1 MHDTTFTGKG
11 IIIVNV
17 ASMLFAEVNMF
28 SVAVLCMLFFWFR
41 RGKDN
46 SMSSRWYTAVL
57 ALFILSFVSNAAW
70 GLIRGFSSSLAAHL
84 GLQFFFKTMFLVFL
98 NLAVFAWVGYS
109 ETEMGNREFNDAD
122 QMKVVFLP
130 ILFILVVVCTNGYTK
145 VIFDI
150 DVHGRYHMED
160 LFQAQMGIYVF
171 YTGITGIRMLGKAM
185 YESDPIKKS
194 QMLQIGSF
202 PMSFL
207 LSWLLKTLIGD
218 EFPVICVFVTL
229 WLLFVFVGSTSE
241 QVSTDKLTQI
251 HNRQNLLT
259 YINTKIRMHEDRLF
273 LIMMDIDYFKRIN
286 DTYGHQEG
294 DQALIRTA
302 NALKS
307 AAQSMTRRPY
317 LARYGGDEFMVVA
330 EAENI
335 EEIRALCEEIQ
346 DQLDYF
352 GSWSEKKYQMSLSI
366 GIAEWQEG
374 MKQKDLIEAADQTLY
389 RVKEEHH
396 KKLDAAGA

>member
-1 MHDTTFTGKG
+1 MN
-11 IIIVNV
+11 IVP
-17 ASMLFAEVNMF
+17 MLFAEVNLF
-28 SVAVLCMLFFWFR
+28 SVAMLCMLFFWFC

-46 SMSSRWYTAVL
+46 SVSSRWYTAVL
-57 ALFILSFVSNAAW
+57 TLFILSFVSNAVW

-109 ETEMGNREFNDAD
+109 ETEMGNREFNDVD
-122 QMKVVFLP
+122 QMKVAFLP

-150 DVHGRYHMED
+150 DVHGKYHMED

-185 YESDPIKKS
+185 YESDPTKKS
-194 QMLQIGSF
+194 QMQQMGSF

-259 YINTKIRMHEDRLF
+259 YINTKIHMHEDRLF

-335 EEIRALCEEIQ
+335 EEIQALCKRIQ
-346 DQLDYF
+346 NQLDYF
-352 GSWSEKKYQMSLSI
+352 GSWSERKYQMSLSI

-396 KKLDAAGA
+396 KKLDAAAV

>member
-1 MHDTTFTGKG
+1 
-11 IIIVNV
+11 
-17 ASMLFAEVNMF
+17 MLFAEVNLF
-28 SVAVLCMLFFWFR
+28 SVAILCMLFFWFR

-57 ALFILSFVSNAAW
+57 TLFILSFASNAAW

-109 ETEMGNREFNDAD
+109 ETEMGNQGFNDVD
-122 QMKVVFLP
+122 QMKVFFLP

-150 DVHGRYHMED
+150 DVHGKYHMED

-171 YTGITGIRMLGKAM
+171 YTGITGIRMLVKAM
-185 YESDPIKKS
+185 YESDPTKKS
-194 QMLQIGSF
+194 QMLQMGSF
-202 PMSFL
+202 PLSFL
-207 LSWLLKTLIGD
+207 LSWLLKILNGD

-229 WLLFVFVGSTSE
+229 CLLFVFVGSTSE

-259 YINTKIRMHEDRLF
+259 HINMKIRTHEDRLF

-307 AAQSMTRRPY
+307 AAQNMTRRPY

-335 EEIRALCEEIQ
+335 EEIQALCEEIQ
-346 DQLDYF
+346 NQLDYF
-352 GSWSEKKYQMSLSI
+352 GTWSEKKYQMSLSI

-374 MKQKDLIEAADQTLY
+374 MKQKELIETADQTLY

>member
-1 MHDTTFTGKG
+1 M
-11 IIIVNV
+11 NV
-17 ASMLFAEVNMF
+17 ASMLFAEVNLF
-28 SVAVLCMLFFWFR
+28 SVAMLCMLFFWFR

-57 ALFILSFVSNAAW
+57 ALFILSFTSNAAW

-109 ETEMGNREFNDAD
+109 ETEMGNREFNNVDY
-122 QMKVVFLP
+122 MKVIFLP

-150 DVHGRYHMED
+150 DAHGKYHMED
-160 LFQAQMGIYVF
+160 LFQAQMGIYVL

-185 YESDPIKKS
+185 YESDPTKKS
-194 QMLQIGSF
+194 QMLQMGSF

-207 LSWLLKTLIGD
+207 LSWLLKILIGD

-259 YINTKIRMHEDRLF
+259 YINMKIRTHEDRLF

-335 EEIRALCEEIQ
+335 EEIQALCEEIQ
-346 DQLDYF
+346 NQLDYF
-352 GSWSEKKYQMSLSI
+352 GTWSEKKYQMSLSI
-366 GIAEWQEG
+366 GIAEWQED

-396 KKLDAAGA
+396 KKLDAGEA

>member
-1 MHDTTFTGKG
+1 M
-11 IIIVNV
+11 NV
-17 ASMLFAEVNMF
+17 ASMLFAEVNLF
-28 SVAVLCMLFFWFR
+28 SVAMLCMLFFWFR

-57 ALFILSFVSNAAW
+57 AFFILAFTSNAVW
-70 GLIRGFSSSLAAHL
+70 GLVRGFSSSLAAHL
-84 GLQFFFKTMFLVFL
+84 GLQFFFKTIFLVFL
-98 NLAVFAWVGYS
+98 NLAVSAWVGYS
-109 ETEMGNREFNDAD
+109 ETEMGNREFNDRE

-130 ILFILVVVCTNGYTK
+130 ILFMLVAVGTNGYTK

-160 LFQAQMGIYVF
+160 LFQAQMGMLVF
-171 YTGITGIRMLGKAM
+171 YTGTTGIRMLGKAM
-185 YESDPIKKS
+185 YESDPTKKS
-194 QMLQIGSF
+194 QMIQIGSF
-202 PMSFL
+202 PVSFL
-207 LSWLLKTLIGD
+207 LSWLFKTLIGD

-229 WLLFVFVGSTSE
+229 WLLFIFVGSTSE

-259 YINTKIRMHEDRLF
+259 YINTKIRSHEERLF

-286 DTYGHQEG
+286 DTFGHQEG

-307 AAQSMTRRPY
+307 AAQSMSRRPY
-317 LARYGGDEFMVVA
+317 LARFGGDEFIVVA

-335 EEIRALCEEIQ
+335 GEVQALCKEIQ

-352 GSWSEKKYQMSLSI
+352 GSWSEKEYQMSLSI

-374 MKQKDLIEAADQTLY
+374 MKQKDLIEAADQALY
-389 RVKEEHH
+389 MVKEEHH

>member
-1 MHDTTFTGKG
+1 M
-11 IIIVNV
+11 NV
-17 ASMLFAEVNMF
+17 ASMLFAEVNLF
-28 SVAVLCMLFFWFR
+28 SVAMLCMLFFWFR

-57 ALFILSFVSNAAW
+57 TFFILSFASNAVW
-70 GLIRGFSSSLAAHL
+70 GLLRGLSASTADHI
-84 GLQFFFKTMFLVFL
+84 GLQFFLKIMFLVFL

-109 ETEMGNREFNDAD
+109 ETEMGNREFNDRD
-122 QMKVVFLP
+122 QMKVIFLP
-130 ILFILVVVCTNGYTK
+130 ILFMLVVVCTNGYTK

-150 DVHGRYHMED
+150 DAHGRYRMED
-160 LFQAQMGIYVF
+160 LFQAQMGMLVF

-185 YESDPIKKS
+185 YESDPTKKS

-202 PMSFL
+202 PVSFL
-207 LSWLLKTLIGD
+207 LSWLFKTLPGD
-218 EFPVICVFVTL
+218 EFPVICIFVTL
-229 WLLFVFVGSTSE
+229 WLLFIFVGSTSE

-259 YINTKIRMHEDRLF
+259 YINTKIRSHEDRLF

-307 AAQSMTRRPY
+307 AAQSMSRRPY
-317 LARYGGDEFMVVA
+317 LARFGGDEFIVVA

-335 EEIRALCEEIQ
+335 GEVQALCKEIQ

-352 GSWSEKKYQMSLSI
+352 GSWSEKEYQMSLSI

-374 MKQKDLIEAADQTLY
+374 MKQKDLIEAADQALY
-389 RVKEEHH
+389 MVKEEHH
-396 KKLDAAGA
+396 KKLDATGT

>member
-1 MHDTTFTGKG
+1 M
-11 IIIVNV
+11 NV
-17 ASMLFAEVNMF
+17 ASMLFAEVNLF
-28 SVAVLCMLFFWFR
+28 SVAMLCMLFFWFR

-57 ALFILSFVSNAAW
+57 ALFILSFTSNAAW

-109 ETEMGNREFNDAD
+109 ETEMGNREFNNVDY
-122 QMKVVFLP
+122 MKVIFLP

-150 DVHGRYHMED
+150 DAHGKYHMED
-160 LFQAQMGIYVF
+160 LFQAQMGIYVL

-185 YESDPIKKS
+185 YESDPTRKS
-194 QMLQIGSF
+194 QMLQMGSF

-207 LSWLLKTLIGD
+207 LSWLLKILIGD

-259 YINTKIRMHEDRLF
+259 YINMKIRTHEDRLF

-307 AAQSMTRRPY
+307 AVQSMTRRPY

-335 EEIRALCEEIQ
+335 EEIQALCEEIQ
-346 DQLDYF
+346 NQLDYF
-352 GSWSEKKYQMSLSI
+352 GTWSEKKYQMSLSI
-366 GIAEWQEG
+366 GIAEWQED

-396 KKLDAAGA
+396 KKLDAGEA

>member
-1 MHDTTFTGKG
+1 
-11 IIIVNV
+11 
-17 ASMLFAEVNMF
+17 MLFAEVNLF
-28 SVAVLCMLFFWFR
+28 SVAMLCMLFFWFR

-46 SMSSRWYTAVL
+46 SVSSRWYTAVL
-57 ALFILSFVSNAAW
+57 TLFILSFVSNAVW

-109 ETEMGNREFNDAD
+109 ETEMGNREFNDVD
-122 QMKVVFLP
+122 QMKVAFLP

-150 DVHGRYHMED
+150 DVHGKYHMED

-185 YESDPIKKS
+185 YESDPTKKS
-194 QMLQIGSF
+194 QMQQMGSF

-259 YINTKIRMHEDRLF
+259 YINTKIHMHEDRLF

-335 EEIRALCEEIQ
+335 EEIQALCKRIQ
-346 DQLDYF
+346 NQLDYF
-352 GSWSEKKYQMSLSI
+352 GSWSERKYQMSLSI

-396 KKLDAAGA
+396 KKLDAAAV

>member
-1 MHDTTFTGKG
+1 M
-11 IIIVNV
+11 NV
-17 ASMLFAEVNMF
+17 ASMLFAEVSLF
-28 SVAVLCMLFFWFR
+28 SVAMLCMLFFWFR

-57 ALFILSFVSNAAW
+57 AFFILSFASNAVW
-70 GLIRGFSSSLAAHL
+70 GLLRGLSASTADHI
-84 GLQFFFKTMFLVFL
+84 GLQFFLKIMFLVFL

-109 ETEMGNREFNDAD
+109 ETEMGNREFNDRD
-122 QMKVVFLP
+122 QLKVVFLP
-130 ILFILVVVCTNGYTK
+130 ILFILTVVCTNGYTK

-160 LFQAQMGIYVF
+160 LFQAQIGMLVF
-171 YTGITGIRMLGKAM
+171 YTVITGILKLGKAM
-185 YESDPIKKS
+185 YESDPTKKS

-202 PMSFL
+202 PVSVL
-207 LSWLLKTLIGD
+207 LSWLFKTLLGD
-218 EFPVICVFVTL
+218 EFPVICVLVTL
-229 WLLFVFVGSTSE
+229 WLLFIFVGSTSE

-259 YINTKIRMHEDRLF
+259 YINTKIRLHEDRLF

-307 AAQSMTRRPY
+307 AAQSMSRRPY
-317 LARYGGDEFMVVA
+317 LARFGGDEFIVVA

-335 EEIRALCEEIQ
+335 GEVQALCKEIQ

-352 GSWSEKKYQMSLSI
+352 GSWSEKEYQMSLSI
-366 GIAEWQEG
+366 GIAEWQKG
-374 MKQKDLIEAADQTLY
+374 MKQKDLIEAADQALY
-389 RVKEEHH
+389 MVKEEHH

>member
-1 MHDTTFTGKG
+1 
-11 IIIVNV
+11 
-17 ASMLFAEVNMF
+17 MLFAEVNLF
-28 SVAVLCMLFFWFR
+28 SVAMLCMLFFWFR

-57 ALFILSFVSNAAW
+57 TFFILSFASNAAW
-70 GLIRGFSSSLAAHL
+70 GLLRGLSSSTADHI
-84 GLQFFFKTMFLVFL
+84 GLQFFLKIMFLVFL

-109 ETEMGNREFNDAD
+109 ETEMGNREFNDRD
-122 QMKVVFLP
+122 QMKVIFLP
-130 ILFILVVVCTNGYTK
+130 ILFMLVVVCTNGYTK

-150 DVHGRYHMED
+150 DAHGRYRMED
-160 LFQAQMGIYVF
+160 LFQAQMGMLVF

-185 YESDPIKKS
+185 YESDPTKKS

-202 PMSFL
+202 PVSFL
-207 LSWLLKTLIGD
+207 LSWLFKTLPGD
-218 EFPVICVFVTL
+218 EFPVICIFVTL
-229 WLLFVFVGSTSE
+229 WLLFIFVGSTSE

-259 YINTKIRMHEDRLF
+259 YINTKIRSHEDRLF

-286 DTYGHQEG
+286 DTFGHQEG

-307 AAQSMTRRPY
+307 AAQSMSRRPY
-317 LARYGGDEFMVVA
+317 LARFGGDEFIVVA

-335 EEIRALCEEIQ
+335 GEVQALCKEIQ

-352 GSWSEKKYQMSLSI
+352 GSWSEKEYQMSLSI

-374 MKQKDLIEAADQTLY
+374 MKQKDLIEAADQALY
-389 RVKEEHH
+389 MVKEEHH

>member
-1 MHDTTFTGKG
+1 MN
-11 IIIVNV
+11 I
-17 ASMLFAEVNMF
+17 ASMLFAEVNLF
-28 SVAVLCMLFFWFR
+28 SVAMLCMLFFWFR

-46 SMSSRWYTAVL
+46 SVSSRWYTAVL
-57 ALFILSFVSNAAW
+57 TLFILSFVSNAVW

-109 ETEMGNREFNDAD
+109 ETEMGNREFNDVD
-122 QMKVVFLP
+122 QMKVAFLP

-185 YESDPIKKS
+185 YESDPTKKS

-207 LSWLLKTLIGD
+207 LSWLLKILIGD

-259 YINTKIRMHEDRLF
+259 YIDTKIHMHEDRLF

>member
-1 MHDTTFTGKG
+1 
-11 IIIVNV
+11 
-17 ASMLFAEVNMF
+17 
-28 SVAVLCMLFFWFR
+28 
-41 RGKDN
+41 
-46 SMSSRWYTAVL
+46 MSSRWYTAVL
-57 ALFILSFVSNAAW
+57 TFFILSFTSNAAW
-70 GLIRGFSSSLAAHL
+70 GLLRGLSSSTADHI
-84 GLQFFFKTMFLVFL
+84 GLQFFLKIMFLVFL

-109 ETEMGNREFNDAD
+109 ETEMGNREFNDRD
-122 QMKVVFLP
+122 QLKVVFLP

-160 LFQAQMGIYVF
+160 L
-171 YTGITGIRMLGKAM
+171 
-185 YESDPIKKS
+185 
-194 QMLQIGSF
+194 
-202 PMSFL
+202 SFL
-207 LSWLLKTLIGD
+207 LSWLFKTLPGD
-218 EFPVICVFVTL
+218 EFPVICIFVTL
-229 WLLFVFVGSTSE
+229 WLLFIFVGSTSE

-259 YINTKIRMHEDRLF
+259 YINTKIRSHEDRLF

-307 AAQSMTRRPY
+307 AAQSMSRRPY
-317 LARYGGDEFMVVA
+317 LARFGGDEFIVVA

-335 EEIRALCEEIQ
+335 GEVQALCKEIQ

-352 GSWSEKKYQMSLSI
+352 GSWSEKEYQMSLSI

-374 MKQKDLIEAADQTLY
+374 MKQKDLIEAADQALY
-389 RVKEEHH
+389 MVKEEHH

>member
-1 MHDTTFTGKG
+1 
-11 IIIVNV
+11 
-17 ASMLFAEVNMF
+17 MLFAEVNLF

-46 SMSSRWYTAVL
+46 SVSSRWYTAVL
-57 ALFILSFVSNAAW
+57 TLFILSFVSNAVW

-109 ETEMGNREFNDAD
+109 ETEMGNREFNDVD
-122 QMKVVFLP
+122 QMKVAFLP

-150 DVHGRYHMED
+150 DVHGKYHMED

-185 YESDPIKKS
+185 YESDPTKKS
-194 QMLQIGSF
+194 QMQQMGSF

-259 YINTKIRMHEDRLF
+259 YINTKIHMHEDRLF

-335 EEIRALCEEIQ
+335 EEIRALCKRIQ
-346 DQLDYF
+346 NQLDYF
-352 GSWSEKKYQMSLSI
+352 GSWSERKYQMSLSI

>member
-1 MHDTTFTGKG
+1 M
-11 IIIVNV
+11 NV
-17 ASMLFAEVNMF
+17 ASMLFAEVNLF
-28 SVAVLCMLFFWFR
+28 SVAMLCMLFFWFR

-57 ALFILSFVSNAAW
+57 ALFILSFTSNAAW

-109 ETEMGNREFNDAD
+109 ETEMGNREFNNVDY
-122 QMKVVFLP
+122 MKVIFLP

-150 DVHGRYHMED
+150 DAHGKYHMED
-160 LFQAQMGIYVF
+160 LFQAQMGIYVL
-171 YTGITGIRMLGKAM
+171 YTGITGIRMLGKVM
-185 YESDPIKKS
+185 YESDPTRKS
-194 QMLQIGSF
+194 QMLQMGSF

-207 LSWLLKTLIGD
+207 LSWILKILIGD

-259 YINTKIRMHEDRLF
+259 YINMKIRTHEDRLF

-335 EEIRALCEEIQ
+335 EEIQALCEEIQ
-346 DQLDYF
+346 NQLDYF
-352 GSWSEKKYQMSLSI
+352 GTWSEKKYQMSLSI
-366 GIAEWQEG
+366 GIAEWQED

-396 KKLDAAGA
+396 KKLDAGEA

>member
-1 MHDTTFTGKG
+1 M
-11 IIIVNV
+11 NV
-17 ASMLFAEVNMF
+17 ASMLFAEVNLF
-28 SVAVLCMLFFWFR
+28 SVAILCMLFFWFR

-57 ALFILSFVSNAAW
+57 ALFILSFTSNAAW
-70 GLIRGFSSSLAAHL
+70 GLIRGLSTSLAAHL

-109 ETEMGNREFNDAD
+109 ETELGNREFNDVD
-122 QMKVVFLP
+122 QMKVFFLP

-150 DVHGRYHMED
+150 DVHGKYHMED

-171 YTGITGIRMLGKAM
+171 YTGITGIRMLVKAM

-194 QMLQIGSF
+194 QMLQMGSF
-202 PMSFL
+202 PLSFL
-207 LSWLLKTLIGD
+207 LSWLLKILIGD

-259 YINTKIRMHEDRLF
+259 HINMKICTHEDRLF

-307 AAQSMTRRPY
+307 AAQNMTRRPY

-335 EEIRALCEEIQ
+335 EEIQALCEEIQ
-346 DQLDYF
+346 NQLDYF
-352 GSWSEKKYQMSLSI
+352 GTWSEKKYQMSLSI

-374 MKQKDLIEAADQTLY
+374 MKQKELIETADQTLY

-396 KKLDAAGA
+396 KKLDAAEA

>member
-1 MHDTTFTGKG
+1 
-11 IIIVNV
+11 
-17 ASMLFAEVNMF
+17 MLFAEVNLF
-28 SVAVLCMLFFWFR
+28 SVAMLCMLFFWFR

-57 ALFILSFVSNAAW
+57 TSFILSFASNAAW
-70 GLIRGFSSSLAAHL
+70 GLLRGLSASTADHI
-84 GLQFFFKTMFLVFL
+84 GLQFFFKIMFLVFL

-109 ETEMGNREFNDAD
+109 ETEMGNREFNDKD
-122 QMKVVFLP
+122 QLKVVFLP

-160 LFQAQMGIYVF
+160 LFQAQMGMLVF

-185 YESDPIKKS
+185 YESDPTKKS

-202 PMSFL
+202 PVSVL
-207 LSWLLKTLIGD
+207 LSWLFKTLPGD

-229 WLLFVFVGSTSE
+229 WLLFIFVGSTSE

-259 YINTKIRMHEDRLF
+259 YINTKIRSHEDRLF

-294 DQALIRTA
+294 DKALIRTA

-307 AAQSMTRRPY
+307 AAQSMSRRPY
-317 LARYGGDEFMVVA
+317 LARFGGDEFIVVA

-335 EEIRALCEEIQ
+335 GEVQALCKEIQ

-352 GSWSEKKYQMSLSI
+352 GSWSEKEYQMSLSI

-374 MKQKDLIEAADQTLY
+374 MKQKDLIEAADQALY
-389 RVKEEHH
+389 MVKEEHH

>member
-1 MHDTTFTGKG
+1 M
-11 IIIVNV
+11 NV
-17 ASMLFAEVNMF
+17 ASMLFAEVNLF
-28 SVAVLCMLFFWFR
+28 SVAILCMLFFWFR

-57 ALFILSFVSNAAW
+57 ALFILSFTSNAAW
-70 GLIRGFSSSLAAHL
+70 GLIRGLSTSLAAHL
-84 GLQFFFKTMFLVFL
+84 GLQFSFKTMFLVFL

-109 ETEMGNREFNDAD
+109 ETELGNREFNDVD
-122 QMKVVFLP
+122 QMKVFFLP

-150 DVHGRYHMED
+150 DVHGKYHMED

-171 YTGITGIRMLGKAM
+171 YTGITGIRMLVKAM
-185 YESDPIKKS
+185 YESDPTKKS
-194 QMLQIGSF
+194 QMLQMGSF
-202 PMSFL
+202 PLSFL
-207 LSWLLKTLIGD
+207 LSWLLKILIGD

-259 YINTKIRMHEDRLF
+259 HINMKIRTHEDRLF

-307 AAQSMTRRPY
+307 AAQNMTRRPY

-335 EEIRALCEEIQ
+335 EEIQALCEEIQ
-346 DQLDYF
+346 NQLDYF
-352 GSWSEKKYQMSLSI
+352 GTWSEKKYQMSLSI

>member
-1 MHDTTFTGKG
+1 
-11 IIIVNV
+11 
-17 ASMLFAEVNMF
+17 MLFAEVNLF
-28 SVAVLCMLFFWFR
+28 SVAMLCMLFFWFR

-57 ALFILSFVSNAAW
+57 ALFILSFTSNAAW

-84 GLQFFFKTMFLVFL
+84 GLQFYFKTMFLVFL

-109 ETEMGNREFNDAD
+109 ETEMGNREFNNVDY
-122 QMKVVFLP
+122 MKVIFLP

-150 DVHGRYHMED
+150 DAHGKYHMED
-160 LFQAQMGIYVF
+160 LFQAQMGIYVL

-185 YESDPIKKS
+185 YESDPTRKS
-194 QMLQIGSF
+194 QMLQMGSF

-207 LSWLLKTLIGD
+207 LSWILKILIGD

-259 YINTKIRMHEDRLF
+259 YINMKIRTHEDRLF

-307 AAQSMTRRPY
+307 AAQSMSRRPY

-335 EEIRALCEEIQ
+335 EEIQALCEEIQ
-346 DQLDYF
+346 NQLDYF
-352 GSWSEKKYQMSLSI
+352 STWSEKKYQMSLSI
-366 GIAEWQEG
+366 GIAEWQED

-396 KKLDAAGA
+396 KKLDAGEA

>member
-1 MHDTTFTGKG
+1 M
-11 IIIVNV
+11 NV
-17 ASMLFAEVNMF
+17 TSMLFAEVSLF
-28 SVAVLCMLFFWFR
+28 SVAMLCMLFFWFR
-41 RGKDN
+41 RGQDN

-57 ALFILSFVSNAAW
+57 TFFILSFTSNAAW
-70 GLIRGFSSSLAAHL
+70 GLLRGLSSSTADHI
-84 GLQFFFKTMFLVFL
+84 GLQFFLKIMFLVFL

-109 ETEMGNREFNDAD
+109 ETEMGNREFNDRD
-122 QMKVVFLP
+122 QLKVVFLP

-160 LFQAQMGIYVF
+160 LFQAQMGMLVF

-185 YESDPIKKS
+185 YESDPTKKS

-207 LSWLLKTLIGD
+207 LSWLFKTLLGD

-229 WLLFVFVGSTSE
+229 WLLFIFVGSTSE

-259 YINTKIRMHEDRLF
+259 YINTKIRSHEDRLF

-294 DQALIRTA
+294 DQALIRTT

-307 AAQSMTRRPY
+307 AAQSMNRRPY
-317 LARYGGDEFMVVA
+317 LARFGGDEFIVVA

-335 EEIRALCEEIQ
+335 GEVQALCKEIQ

-352 GSWSEKKYQMSLSI
+352 GSWSEKEYQMSLSI

-374 MKQKDLIEAADQTLY
+374 MKQKDLIEAADQALY
-389 RVKEEHH
+389 MVKEEHH

>member
-1 MHDTTFTGKG
+1 MN
-11 IIIVNV
+11 I

-46 SMSSRWYTAVL
+46 SVSSRWYTAVL
-57 ALFILSFVSNAAW
+57 TLFILSFVSNAVW

-109 ETEMGNREFNDAD
+109 ETEMGNREFNDVD
-122 QMKVVFLP
+122 QMKVAFLP

-150 DVHGRYHMED
+150 DVHGKYHMED

-185 YESDPIKKS
+185 YESDPTKKS
-194 QMLQIGSF
+194 QMQQMGSF

-259 YINTKIRMHEDRLF
+259 YINTKIHMHEDRLF

-335 EEIRALCEEIQ
+335 EEIRALCKRIQ
-346 DQLDYF
+346 NQRLLV
-352 GSWSEKKYQMSLSI
+352 GEKISNVPFHRHCGMA
-366 GIAEWQEG
+366 GGHEAEG
-374 MKQKDLIEAADQTLY
+374 FD
-389 RVKEEHH
+389 
-396 KKLDAAGA
+396 

>member
-1 MHDTTFTGKG
+1 
-11 IIIVNV
+11 
-17 ASMLFAEVNMF
+17 MLFAEVNLF
-28 SVAVLCMLFFWFR
+28 SVAMLCMLFFWFR

-57 ALFILSFVSNAAW
+57 ALFILSFTSNAAW

-109 ETEMGNREFNDAD
+109 ETEMGNREFNNVDY
-122 QMKVVFLP
+122 MKVIFLP

-150 DVHGRYHMED
+150 DAHGKYHMED
-160 LFQAQMGIYVF
+160 LFQAQMGIYVL

-185 YESDPIKKS
+185 YESDPTRKS
-194 QMLQIGSF
+194 QMLQMGSF

-207 LSWLLKTLIGD
+207 LSWLLKNLIGD
-218 EFPVICVFVTL
+218 ESPIICVFVTL

-259 YINTKIRMHEDRLF
+259 YINMKIRTHEDRLF

-335 EEIRALCEEIQ
+335 EEIQALCEEIQ
-346 DQLDYF
+346 NQLDYF
-352 GSWSEKKYQMSLSI
+352 GTWSEKKYQMSLSI
-366 GIAEWQEG
+366 GIAEWQED

-396 KKLDAAGA
+396 KKLDAGEA

>member
-1 MHDTTFTGKG
+1 M
-11 IIIVNV
+11 NV
-17 ASMLFAEVNMF
+17 ASMLFAEVNLF
-28 SVAVLCMLFFWFR
+28 SVAILCMLFFWFR

-57 ALFILSFVSNAAW
+57 ALFILSFTSNAAW
-70 GLIRGFSSSLAAHL
+70 GLIRGLSTSLAAHL

-109 ETEMGNREFNDAD
+109 ETELGNREFNDVD
-122 QMKVVFLP
+122 QLKVFFLP

-150 DVHGRYHMED
+150 DVHGKYHMED

-171 YTGITGIRMLGKAM
+171 YTGITGIRMLVKAM
-185 YESDPIKKS
+185 YESDPTKKS
-194 QMLQIGSF
+194 QMLQMGSF
-202 PMSFL
+202 PLSFL
-207 LSWLLKTLIGD
+207 LSWLLKILIGD

-259 YINTKIRMHEDRLF
+259 HINMKIRTHEDRLF

-307 AAQSMTRRPY
+307 AAQNMTRRPY

-335 EEIRALCEEIQ
+335 EEIQALCEEIQ
-346 DQLDYF
+346 NQLDYF
-352 GSWSEKKYQMSLSI
+352 GTWSEKKYQMSLSI

>member
-1 MHDTTFTGKG
+1 
-11 IIIVNV
+11 
-17 ASMLFAEVNMF
+17 MLFAEVNLF
-28 SVAVLCMLFFWFR
+28 SVAILCMLFFWFR

-57 ALFILSFVSNAAW
+57 ALFILSFTSNAAW
-70 GLIRGFSSSLAAHL
+70 GLIRGLSTSLAAHL
-84 GLQFFFKTMFLVFL
+84 GLQFSFKTMFLVFL

-109 ETEMGNREFNDAD
+109 ETELGNREFNDVD
-122 QMKVVFLP
+122 QLKVFFLP

-150 DVHGRYHMED
+150 DVHGKYHMED

-171 YTGITGIRMLGKAM
+171 YTGITGIRMLVKAM
-185 YESDPIKKS
+185 YESDPTKKS
-194 QMLQIGSF
+194 QMLQMGSF
-202 PMSFL
+202 PLSFL
-207 LSWLLKTLIGD
+207 LSWLLKILIGD

-259 YINTKIRMHEDRLF
+259 HINMKIRTHEDRLF

-307 AAQSMTRRPY
+307 AAQNMTRRPY

-335 EEIRALCEEIQ
+335 EEIQALCEEIQ
-346 DQLDYF
+346 NQLDYF
-352 GSWSEKKYQMSLSI
+352 GTWSEKKYQMSLSI

-374 MKQKDLIEAADQTLY
+374 MKQKELIETADQTLY

>member
-1 MHDTTFTGKG
+1 
-11 IIIVNV
+11 
-17 ASMLFAEVNMF
+17 MLFAEVNLF
-28 SVAVLCMLFFWFR
+28 SVAILCMLFFWFR

-109 ETEMGNREFNDAD
+109 ETELGNREFNDVD
-122 QMKVVFLP
+122 QLKVFFLP

-150 DVHGRYHMED
+150 DVHGKYHMED

-171 YTGITGIRMLGKAM
+171 YTGITGIRMLVKAM
-185 YESDPIKKS
+185 YESDPTKKS
-194 QMLQIGSF
+194 QMLQMGSF
-202 PMSFL
+202 PLSFL
-207 LSWLLKTLIGD
+207 LSWLLKILIGD

-259 YINTKIRMHEDRLF
+259 HINMKIRTHEDRLF

-307 AAQSMTRRPY
+307 AAQNMTRRPY

-335 EEIRALCEEIQ
+335 EEIQALCEEIQ
-346 DQLDYF
+346 NQLDYF
-352 GSWSEKKYQMSLSI
+352 GTWSEKKYQMSLSI

>member
-1 MHDTTFTGKG
+1 
-11 IIIVNV
+11 
-17 ASMLFAEVNMF
+17 
-28 SVAVLCMLFFWFR
+28 
-41 RGKDN
+41 
-46 SMSSRWYTAVL
+46 MSSRWYTAVL
-57 ALFILSFVSNAAW
+57 TFFILSFASNAVW
-70 GLIRGFSSSLAAHL
+70 GLLRGLSASTADHI
-84 GLQFFFKTMFLVFL
+84 GLQFFLKIMFLVFL

-109 ETEMGNREFNDAD
+109 ETEMGNREFNDKD
-122 QMKVVFLP
+122 QLKVVFLP

-150 DVHGRYHMED
+150 DVHGRYHMAD
-160 LFQAQMGIYVF
+160 LFQAQMGMLVF

-185 YESDPIKKS
+185 YESDPTKKS

-202 PMSFL
+202 PVSFL
-207 LSWLLKTLIGD
+207 LAWLFKILFGD
-218 EFPVICVFVTL
+218 EFPVICVLVTL
-229 WLLFVFVGSTSE
+229 WLLFIFVGSTSE

-259 YINTKIRMHEDRLF
+259 YINTKIRLHEDRLF

-307 AAQSMTRRPY
+307 AAQSMSRRPY
-317 LARYGGDEFMVVA
+317 LARFGGDEFIVVA

-335 EEIRALCEEIQ
+335 GEVQALCKEIQ

-352 GSWSEKKYQMSLSI
+352 GSWSEKEYQMSLSI

-374 MKQKDLIEAADQTLY
+374 MKQKDLIEAADQALY
-389 RVKEEHH
+389 MVKEEHH

>member
-1 MHDTTFTGKG
+1 MN
-11 IIIVNV
+11 I
-17 ASMLFAEVNMF
+17 ASMLFAEVNLF

-46 SMSSRWYTAVL
+46 SVSSRWYTAVL
-57 ALFILSFVSNAAW
+57 TLFILSFVSNAVW

-122 QMKVVFLP
+122 QMKVAFLP

-185 YESDPIKKS
+185 YESDPTKKS
-194 QMLQIGSF
+194 QMQQMGSF

-259 YINTKIRMHEDRLF
+259 YINTKIHMHEDRLF

-335 EEIRALCEEIQ
+335 EEIQALCKRIQ
-346 DQLDYF
+346 NQLDYF
-352 GSWSEKKYQMSLSI
+352 GSWSERKYQMSLSI

-396 KKLDAAGA
+396 KKLDAAAV

>member
-1 MHDTTFTGKG
+1 M
-11 IIIVNV
+11 NV
-17 ASMLFAEVNMF
+17 ASMLFAEVNLF
-28 SVAVLCMLFFWFR
+28 SVAMLCMLFFWFR

-57 ALFILSFVSNAAW
+57 ALFILSFTSNAAW

-109 ETEMGNREFNDAD
+109 ETEMGNREFNNVDY
-122 QMKVVFLP
+122 MKVIFLP

-150 DVHGRYHMED
+150 DAHGKYHMED
-160 LFQAQMGIYVF
+160 LFQAQMGIYVL

-185 YESDPIKKS
+185 YESDPTKKS
-194 QMLQIGSF
+194 QMLQMGSF

-207 LSWLLKTLIGD
+207 LSWILKILIGD

-259 YINTKIRMHEDRLF
+259 YINMKIRTHEDRLF

-307 AAQSMTRRPY
+307 AAQSMSRRPY

-335 EEIRALCEEIQ
+335 EEIQALCEEIQ
-346 DQLDYF
+346 NQLDYF
-352 GSWSEKKYQMSLSI
+352 GTWSEKKYQMSLSI
-366 GIAEWQEG
+366 GIAEWQED

-396 KKLDAAGA
+396 KKLDAGEA

>member
-1 MHDTTFTGKG
+1 
-11 IIIVNV
+11 
-17 ASMLFAEVNMF
+17 MLFAEVNLF
-28 SVAVLCMLFFWFR
+28 SVAMLCMLFFWFR

-57 ALFILSFVSNAAW
+57 TFFILSFASNAVW
-70 GLIRGFSSSLAAHL
+70 GLLRGLSASTADHI
-84 GLQFFFKTMFLVFL
+84 GLQFFLKIMFLVFL

-109 ETEMGNREFNDAD
+109 ETEMGNREFNDRD
-122 QMKVVFLP
+122 QMKVIFLP
-130 ILFILVVVCTNGYTK
+130 ILFMLVVVCTNGYTK

-150 DVHGRYHMED
+150 DAHGRYRMED
-160 LFQAQMGIYVF
+160 LFQAQMGMLVF

-185 YESDPIKKS
+185 YESDPTKKS

-202 PMSFL
+202 PVSFL
-207 LSWLLKTLIGD
+207 LSWLFKTLPGD
-218 EFPVICVFVTL
+218 EFPVICIFVTL
-229 WLLFVFVGSTSE
+229 WLLFIFVGSTSE

-259 YINTKIRMHEDRLF
+259 YINTKIRSHEDRLF

-307 AAQSMTRRPY
+307 AAQSMSRRPY
-317 LARYGGDEFMVVA
+317 LARFGGDEFIVVA

-335 EEIRALCEEIQ
+335 GEVQALCKEIQ

-352 GSWSEKKYQMSLSI
+352 GSWSEKEYQMSLSI

-374 MKQKDLIEAADQTLY
+374 MKQKDLIEAADQALY
-389 RVKEEHH
+389 MVKEEHH
-396 KKLDAAGA
+396 KKLDATGT

>member
-1 MHDTTFTGKG
+1 
-11 IIIVNV
+11 
-17 ASMLFAEVNMF
+17 MLFAEVNLF
-28 SVAVLCMLFFWFR
+28 SVAILCMLLFWFR

-57 ALFILSFVSNAAW
+57 ALFILSFTSNAAW
-70 GLIRGFSSSLAAHL
+70 GLIRGLSTSLAAHL
-84 GLQFFFKTMFLVFL
+84 GLQFSFKTMFLVFL

-109 ETEMGNREFNDAD
+109 ETELENREFNDVD
-122 QMKVVFLP
+122 QLKVFFLP

-171 YTGITGIRMLGKAM
+171 YTGITGIRMLVKAM
-185 YESDPIKKS
+185 YESDPTKKS
-194 QMLQIGSF
+194 QMLQMGSF
-202 PMSFL
+202 PLSFL
-207 LSWLLKTLIGD
+207 LSWLLKILIGD

-259 YINTKIRMHEDRLF
+259 HINMKIRTHEDRLF

-307 AAQSMTRRPY
+307 AAQNMTRRPY

-330 EAENI
+330 EAEDI
-335 EEIRALCEEIQ
+335 EEIQALCREIQ
-346 DQLDYF
+346 NQLDYF
-352 GSWSEKKYQMSLSI
+352 SSWSEKKYQMSLSI

>member
-1 MHDTTFTGKG
+1 
-11 IIIVNV
+11 
-17 ASMLFAEVNMF
+17 MLFAEVNLF
-28 SVAVLCMLFFWFR
+28 SVAILCMLFFWFR

-70 GLIRGFSSSLAAHL
+70 GLIRGLSTSLAAHL

-109 ETEMGNREFNDAD
+109 ETELGNREFNDVD
-122 QMKVVFLP
+122 QLKVFFLP

-150 DVHGRYHMED
+150 DVHGKYHMED

-171 YTGITGIRMLGKAM
+171 YTGITGIRMLVKAM
-185 YESDPIKKS
+185 YESDPTKKS
-194 QMLQIGSF
+194 QMLQMGSF
-202 PMSFL
+202 PLSFL
-207 LSWLLKTLIGD
+207 LSWLLKILIGD

-259 YINTKIRMHEDRLF
+259 HINMKIRTHEDRLF

-307 AAQSMTRRPY
+307 AAQNMTRRPY

-335 EEIRALCEEIQ
+335 EEIQALCEEIQ
-346 DQLDYF
+346 NQLDYF
-352 GSWSEKKYQMSLSI
+352 GTWSEKKYQMSLSI

>member
-1 MHDTTFTGKG
+1 MN
-11 IIIVNV
+11 I
-17 ASMLFAEVNMF
+17 ASMLFAEVNLF
-28 SVAVLCMLFFWFR
+28 SVAMLCMLFFWFR

-46 SMSSRWYTAVL
+46 SVSSRWYTAVL
-57 ALFILSFVSNAAW
+57 TLFILSFVSNAVW

-109 ETEMGNREFNDAD
+109 ETEMGNREFNDVD
-122 QMKVVFLP
+122 QMKVAFLP

-150 DVHGRYHMED
+150 DVHGKYHMED

-185 YESDPIKKS
+185 YESDPTKKS
-194 QMLQIGSF
+194 QMQQMGSF

-259 YINTKIRMHEDRLF
+259 YINTKIHMHEDRLF

-335 EEIRALCEEIQ
+335 EEIQALCKRIQ
-346 DQLDYF
+346 NQLDYF
-352 GSWSEKKYQMSLSI
+352 GSWSERKYQMSLSI

>member
-1 MHDTTFTGKG
+1 MN
-11 IIIVNV
+11 I
-17 ASMLFAEVNMF
+17 ASMLFAEVNLF

-46 SMSSRWYTAVL
+46 SVSSRWYTAVL
-57 ALFILSFVSNAAW
+57 TLFILSFVSNAVW

-109 ETEMGNREFNDAD
+109 ETEMGNREFNDVD
-122 QMKVVFLP
+122 QMKVAFLP

-150 DVHGRYHMED
+150 DVHGKYHMED

-185 YESDPIKKS
+185 YESDPTKKS
-194 QMLQIGSF
+194 QMQQMGSF

-259 YINTKIRMHEDRLF
+259 YINTKIHMHEDRLF

-335 EEIRALCEEIQ
+335 EEIRALCKRIQ
-346 DQLDYF
+346 NQLDYF
-352 GSWSEKKYQMSLSI
+352 GSWSERKYQMSLSI

>member
-1 MHDTTFTGKG
+1 
-11 IIIVNV
+11 
-17 ASMLFAEVNMF
+17 MLFAEVNLF
-28 SVAVLCMLFFWFR
+28 SVAMLCMLFFWFR

-57 ALFILSFVSNAAW
+57 VLFILSFTSNAAW

-109 ETEMGNREFNDAD
+109 ETEMGNREFNNVDY
-122 QMKVVFLP
+122 MKVIFLP

-150 DVHGRYHMED
+150 DAHGKYHMED
-160 LFQAQMGIYVF
+160 LFQAQMGIYVL

-185 YESDPIKKS
+185 YESDPTRKS
-194 QMLQIGSF
+194 QMLQMGSF

-207 LSWLLKTLIGD
+207 LSWLLKILIGD

-259 YINTKIRMHEDRLF
+259 YINMKIRTHEDRLF

-335 EEIRALCEEIQ
+335 EEIQALCEEIQ
-346 DQLDYF
+346 NQLDYF
-352 GSWSEKKYQMSLSI
+352 GTWSEKKYQMSLSI
-366 GIAEWQEG
+366 GIAEWQED

-396 KKLDAAGA
+396 KKLDAGEA

>member
-1 MHDTTFTGKG
+1 
-11 IIIVNV
+11 
-17 ASMLFAEVNMF
+17 MLFAEVNLF
-28 SVAVLCMLFFWFR
+28 SVAILCMLFFWFR

-57 ALFILSFVSNAAW
+57 ALFILSFTSNAAW
-70 GLIRGFSSSLAAHL
+70 GLIRGLSTSLAAHL

-109 ETEMGNREFNDAD
+109 ETELGNREFNDVD
-122 QMKVVFLP
+122 QLKVFFLP

-150 DVHGRYHMED
+150 DVHGKYHMED

-171 YTGITGIRMLGKAM
+171 YTGITGIRMLVKAM
-185 YESDPIKKS
+185 YESDPTKKS
-194 QMLQIGSF
+194 QMLQMGSF
-202 PMSFL
+202 PLSFL
-207 LSWLLKTLIGD
+207 LSWLLKILIGD

-259 YINTKIRMHEDRLF
+259 HINMKIRTHEDRLF

-307 AAQSMTRRPY
+307 AAQSMSRRPY
-317 LARYGGDEFMVVA
+317 LARFGGDEFIVVA

-335 EEIRALCEEIQ
+335 EEIQALCEEIQ
-346 DQLDYF
+346 NQLDYF
-352 GSWSEKKYQMSLSI
+352 GTWSEKKYQMSLSI

>member
-1 MHDTTFTGKG
+1 
-11 IIIVNV
+11 
-17 ASMLFAEVNMF
+17 MLFAEVNLF

-46 SMSSRWYTAVL
+46 SVSSRWYTAVL
-57 ALFILSFVSNAAW
+57 TLFILSFVSNAVW

-109 ETEMGNREFNDAD
+109 ETEMGNREFNDVD
-122 QMKVVFLP
+122 QMKVAFLP

-150 DVHGRYHMED
+150 DVHGKYHMED

-185 YESDPIKKS
+185 YESDPTKKS
-194 QMLQIGSF
+194 QMQQMGSF

-259 YINTKIRMHEDRLF
+259 YINTKIHMHEDRLF

-307 AAQSMTRRPY
+307 VAQSMTRRPY

-335 EEIRALCEEIQ
+335 EEIRALCKRIQ
-346 DQLDYF
+346 NQLDYF
-352 GSWSEKKYQMSLSI
+352 GSWSERKYQMSLSI

>member
-1 MHDTTFTGKG
+1 M
-11 IIIVNV
+11 NV
-17 ASMLFAEVNMF
+17 ASMLFAEVNLF
-28 SVAVLCMLFFWFR
+28 SVAMLCMLFFWFR

-57 ALFILSFVSNAAW
+57 VLFILSFTSNAAW

-109 ETEMGNREFNDAD
+109 ETEMGNREFNNVDY
-122 QMKVVFLP
+122 MKVIFLP

-150 DVHGRYHMED
+150 DAHGKYHMED
-160 LFQAQMGIYVF
+160 LFQAQMGIYVL

-185 YESDPIKKS
+185 YESDPTKKS
-194 QMLQIGSF
+194 QMLQMGSF

-207 LSWLLKTLIGD
+207 LSWLLKILIGD

-259 YINTKIRMHEDRLF
+259 YINMKIRTHEDRLF

-335 EEIRALCEEIQ
+335 EEIQALCEEIQ
-346 DQLDYF
+346 NQLDYF
-352 GSWSEKKYQMSLSI
+352 GTWSEKKYQMSLSI
-366 GIAEWQEG
+366 GIAEWQED

-396 KKLDAAGA
+396 KKLDAAEA

>member
-1 MHDTTFTGKG
+1 M
-11 IIIVNV
+11 NA
-17 ASMLFAEVNMF
+17 ASMLFAEVNLF
-28 SVAVLCMLFFWFR
+28 SVAILCMLFFWFR

-57 ALFILSFVSNAAW
+57 TLFILSFASNAAW

-98 NLAVFAWVGYS
+98 NFAVFAWVGYS
-109 ETEMGNREFNDAD
+109 ETEMGNQGFNDVD
-122 QMKVVFLP
+122 QMKVFFLP

-150 DVHGRYHMED
+150 DVHGKYHMED

-171 YTGITGIRMLGKAM
+171 YTGITGIRMLVKAM
-185 YESDPIKKS
+185 YESDPTKKS
-194 QMLQIGSF
+194 QMLQMGSF
-202 PMSFL
+202 PLSFL
-207 LSWLLKTLIGD
+207 LSWLLKILIGD

-229 WLLFVFVGSTSE
+229 CLLFVFVGSTSE

-259 YINTKIRMHEDRLF
+259 YINTKIRSHEDRLF

-335 EEIRALCEEIQ
+335 EEIQALCEEIQ
-346 DQLDYF
+346 NQLDYF